1 MRLRRL
7 ADHSCWIL
15 CAAPNGVWV
24 ADLVMLPTTSTTLL
38 NSLLEEPT
46 DQRAWRT
53 FCGRYGPAVFRFARR
68 QGLGD
73 SNAEEIVADT
83 LAAFFEGYGAGRY
96 DRSRG
101 RFKTWVF
108 GIALNKVRELR
119 RRKKQQADEPIE
131 RIEDNIRA
139 VSPEDEFN
147 TDVDRTLA
155 WECLDAIRTRVAPLT
170 YQAFDLYALKGRPA
184 GDVAKLLGIDTSAV
198 YVAKSRVL
206 SRARHDYEELRKQ
219 DQEV

>member
-1 MRLRRL
+1 MTSSFGRPLVSDSLRSIQQRR
-7 ADHSCWIL
+7 
-15 CAAPNGVWV
+15 V
-24 ADLVMLPTTSTTLL
+24 ADLLMLPTTSTTLL
-38 NSLLEEPT
+38 HSLLEEPV

-68 QGLGD
+68 QGLGEAD
-73 SNAEEIVADT
+73 AEEVVADT
-83 LAAFFEGYGAGRY
+83 LAAFFEGYRAGRY

-108 GIALNKVRELR
+108 GIALNKARELR
-119 RRKKQQADEPIE
+119 RRREKGHATEPIE
-131 RIEDNIRA
+131 RIEGA
-139 VSPEDEFN
+139 VTAETQDDEFD

-155 WECLDAIRTRVAPLT
+155 WECLDATRTRVAPLT
-170 YQAFDLYALKGRPA
+170 YQAFDLYPLKGRPA
-184 GDVAKLLGIDTSAV
+184 GDVAKLLGIDKSAV

-206 SRARHDYEELRKQ
+206 SRARCEYEELRKQ

>member
-1 MRLRRL
+1 
-7 ADHSCWIL
+7 
-15 CAAPNGVWV
+15 
-24 ADLVMLPTTSTTLL
+24 MLPTTSTTLL
-38 NSLLEEPT
+38 NSLLEEPANE
-46 DQRAWRT
+46 RAWRT

-68 QGLGD
+68 QGLGE

-101 RFKTWVF
+101 RFKTWIF

-119 RRKKQQADEPIE
+119 RRREKAQADESIE
-131 RIEDNIRA
+131 RIEDNTGA
-139 VSPEDEFN
+139 ETQDDEFDA
-147 TDVDRTLA
+147 DVDHTLA

-170 YQAFDLYALKGRPA
+170 YQAFDLYALKDRPA
-184 GDVAKLLGIDTSAV
+184 GDVARLLGIETSAV

-206 SRARHDYEELRKQ
+206 SRARREYEELRKQ

>member
-1 MRLRRL
+1 MTSSFGRPLVSDFLRSIQQRR
-7 ADHSCWIL
+7 
-15 CAAPNGVWV
+15 V
-24 ADLVMLPTTSTTLL
+24 ADLLMLPTTSTTLL

-68 QGLGD
+68 QGLGESD
-73 SNAEEIVADT
+73 AEEVVADT

-101 RFKTWVF
+101 RIKTWVF

-119 RRKKQQADEPIE
+119 RRRKKQQADEPIE
-131 RIEDNIRA
+131 RIEGNIGA
-139 VSPEDEFN
+139 ESPDDEFIK
-147 TDVDRTLA
+147 DVDRTLA

-184 GDVAKLLGIDTSAV
+184 EDVAKLLGIDTSAV

-206 SRARHDYEELRKQ
+206 SRARREYEELRNS
-219 DQEV
+219 D